1 MPTGRCP
8 SRRAPAPAASPP
20 DRTPIATLDPGWAA
34 VAFGLLSALTWGS
47 ADFGGGLAARRA
59 PVLGVVIVSQAAG
72 LTFAFVIALVR
83 GEPLPGPADL
93 AWATVGGLAGGIGI
107 ASLYH
112 GLAIGRVAV
121 VAPIAGVLAAA
132 LPVVVGA
139 ALQGLPG
146 PARLAGIGL
155 AIFAVVLVS
164 ISADPGLGFGLF
176 NVFASRFTVG
186 VVFGPLVVVRAVEAA
201 LIGALVVATRRRG
214 NDRAWRVPRGVVP
227 LAMAV
232 GVGDMAGNAFFVL
245 AAQAGRL
252 DVAAVLSSMYPVTT
266 IVLATALL
274 GERMSKVQLGGVAVA
289 ATAIALIAA
298 G

>member
-20 DRTPIATLDPGWAA
+20 DGTPIPTLDPGWAA

-59 PVLGVVIVSQAAG
+59 PVLGVVIVSQAIG
-72 LTFAFVIALVR
+72 LTLAFVIALVR

-121 VAPIAGVLAAA
+121 V
-132 LPVVVGA
+132 
-139 ALQGLPG
+139 
-146 PARLAGIGL
+146 
-155 AIFAVVLVS
+155 LVS
-164 ISADPGLGFGLF
+164 ISADPAGQRPSGVRFGLLAGLGFGLF

-201 LIGALVVATRRRG
+201 FIGALVVATRRRG

-274 GERMSKVQLGGVAVA
+274 GERMSRVQLGGVAVA